1 MRIIVERG
9 GVAQIAQELKVNR
22 NTVAAALAGTTRTAR
37 AREIR
42 ELAVAKY
49 GGVAVEYKIPVSTQL

>member
-1 MRIIVERG
+1 MKIEVERG
-9 GVAQIAQELKVNR
+9 GIGKIAEEMGVNR
-22 NTVAAALAGTTRTAR
+22 RTVASALCGVSRTAR

-49 GGVAVEYKIPVSTQL
+49 GGVAVEHKSVAVTDL

>member
-1 MRIIVERG
+1 MKIVVERG
-9 GVAQIAQELKVNR
+9 GINKIAEEVGVNR
-22 NTVAAALAGTTRTAR
+22 RTVASALSGVTCTAR

-49 GGVAVEYKIPVSTQL
+49 GGMMVEHKSVAVTDL

>member
-1 MRIIVERG
+1 MKIVVERG
-9 GVAQIAQELKVNR
+9 GIASIAEELCVNR
-22 NTVAAALAGTTRTAR
+22 NTVAAALNGVTRTAR

-49 GGVAVEYKIPVSTQL
+49 GGVEVVLKTPGV

>member
-1 MRIIVERG
+1 MKIVVERG
-9 GVAQIAQELKVNR
+9 GIASIAEELCVNR
-22 NTVAAALAGTTRTAR
+22 NTVAAALNGATRSAR

-49 GGVAVEYKIPVSTQL
+49 GGMVVEFKKPSDL

>member
-1 MRIIVERG
+1 MKIVVERG
-9 GVAQIAQELKVNR
+9 GIASIAEEVGVNR
-22 NTVAAALAGTTRTAR
+22 NTVAAALNGATRSAR

-49 GGVAVEYKIPVSTQL
+49 GGMVVEFKKPSAL

>member
-22 NTVAAALAGTTRTAR
+22 NTGAAALAGTTRTAR
-37 AREIR
+37 ARESR